1 MKGLI
6 MKKIIATSVFVIA
19 LLAGTYS
26 AFAQDTYVRGHYRR
40 DGTYV
45 QPHYRSAP
53 DGNPYNNWST
63 RGNVNPY
70 TGAVG
75 TRNVEPSNSFGSSGS
90 SYNSGHSGYRPLLG
104 SPSGGYGSSLL
115 GEQ

>member
-1 MKGLI
+1 
-6 MKKIIATSVFVIA
+6 MKKIIATSVFVFVIA

-63 RGNVNPY
+63 RGNINPH

-75 TRNVEPSNSFGSSGS
+75 TRSVEPSNSLGSRSWS
-90 SYNSGHSGYRPLLG
+90 NSNSGHSGYRPVLDSLN
-104 SPSGGYGSSLL
+104 GGLL
-115 GEQ
+115 GED